1 MQLQRDLTRRLTKRA
16 SAALV
21 LFLLLNVF
29 TPILASAASLFN
41 LQFDPVSGKVYGY
54 IYSDKPSL
62 SVSVN
67 DATYGTKS
75 VKSNIN
81 FTKTFNTGYYYDL
94 NELGGNELKGL
105 KPVTA
110 VVYEGSTPV
119 YSTVNNVTGD
129 VYSYSSKSNPTLSP
143 PTGLVATLDHGSWR
157 INWGSLNQT
166 FQYGIREYR
175 DGQLRSE
182 GWGNSWS
189 NEWRTSYE
197 FNRAPI
203 DLQLSIVDVLG
214 NESPLS
220 EKVSLISAAEPDGY
234 HYQGRV
240 FLNGYSVKGTK
251 FDIKNK
257 LGEIV
262 ESFTYNDQAIKG
274 QSDLG
279 RYWINYNSP
288 GFAGKFLDYYFD
300 LPDKD
305 YSITVTNIEN
315 MIFQPKSYPTDFA
328 AYVDYDGKFA
338 NVFHSEIF
346 MFGHFKTTPT
356 LFFNNKEAGHWFGP
370 NEEIAKFT
378 PSRGEGNFLNIQFPH
393 DIWPVNGLGAH
404 NVTSIQR
411 ENLSVSDF
419 QLIKVS
425 DQSVVGIQNWYSG
438 DILLRQGIVALML
451 DKGLEPN
458 EQYVLKMS
466 PTSGANEIRL
476 PLWSGDK
483 FSASVSTTADN
494 HNNYLLD
501 QYVYDGT
508 LIDTFLE
515 QQTVKLITTSV
526 ADANAAATVT
536 AKITALPAVVSVTLA
551 NETAVNEAKT
561 AFDLLTTVQKA
572 LVGTANQTK
581 LADTVAKIAELK
593 AAPRP
598 PGNAGGG
605 GGFIDNSPKPTED
618 GVKLDSGLLNVTKEA
633 GSDGKQ
639 VSRVKLDADAL
650 SKALDAVKSKD
661 KDHQTISVEVTDSEA
676 GAKIDIPAA
685 SLVDA
690 FKSNSDIIISI
701 QLDTGSYQVPVSIF
715 KDLAGKLNADLK
727 DVKVTISVTQA
738 SEMSYQ
744 ALQQANPSVKTLIA
758 NPIEFTITAETGSGK
773 VEINDFS
780 GIYVKR
786 KIIVP
791 SIVDGD
797 KSTVVSFDPITGK
810 MSFIPAV
817 VKHVNGKTEITI
829 KSPHNSIYT
838 LVELNKS
845 FSDISTHWAKADI
858 ELLASKFVVQ
868 GMNETIFSPDQHV
881 TRAQFA
887 AMLVSSLAL
896 NTDSKSAVFRDVKA
910 EDWFSGAV
918 NTAAKL
924 GLVEGN
930 SAEEFAPNANISR
943 EQMAMMISRA
953 LKLSGKEVRSS
964 TSQDKLSR
972 FTDSSLIS
980 DWAKSAVAQTIEAN
994 IVNGLTNQSFSPK
1007 ENATRAQATVMLKR
1021 FLQYVQFIN

>member
-1 MQLQRDLTRRLTKRA
+1 LQLQRDLTRRLTKRA

-41 LQFDPVSGKVYGY
+41 LQFDPVSGKVHGY

-81 FTKTFNTGYYYDL
+81 FTRTFNTGYYYDL
-94 NELGGNELKGL
+94 NELGGSELKDL

-129 VYSYSSKSNPTLSP
+129 VYSYSSKNNPTLSP

-251 FDIKNK
+251 FDIKNN

-305 YSITVTNIEN
+305 YSITVTNVEN

-346 MFGHFKTTPT
+346 MFGHFKTTPA

-370 NEEIAKFT
+370 NEEIVKFT
-378 PSRGEGNFLNIQFPH
+378 PSRGAANFLNIQFPY
-393 DIWPVNGLGAH
+393 DIWPMNGVGAH

-411 ENLSVSDF
+411 ENLSVSDLK
-419 QLIKVS
+419 LIKVS
-425 DQSVVGIQNWYSG
+425 DQSVVGIQNLHTS
-438 DILLRQGIVALML
+438 DIFVQKGLLALML
-451 DKGLEPN
+451 DKDLESN

-466 PTSGANEIRL
+466 PTSAANEIRL

-483 FSASVSTTADN
+483 FSASVSTSEDN
-494 HNNYLLD
+494 YNNYVLD
-501 QYVYDGT
+501 QYIYDGT
-508 LIDTFLE
+508 LIDTYLE
-515 QQTVKLITTSV
+515 QQTVKIISQGLI
-526 ADANAAATVT
+526 DANAAAAVT
-536 AKITALPAVVSVTLA
+536 AKITALPTVASVTLA
-551 NETAVNEAKT
+551 DETAVNEAKT
-561 AFDLLTTVQKA
+561 AFDQLTTAQKA
-572 LVGTANQTK
+572 LVISVNQTK
-581 LADTVAKIAELK
+581 LTDALAKIAELK

-598 PGNAGGG
+598 QGGGGG

-618 GVKLDSGLLNVTKEA
+618 GVKLESGINVTKEA

-639 VSRVKLDADAL
+639 VSRVKLDVDAL
-650 SKALDAVKSKD
+650 SKAIDAVKSKD
-661 KDHQTISVEVTDSEA
+661 KDHQTITVEVTGTEA

-690 FKSNSDIIISI
+690 INSNSDIVISI
-701 QLDTGSYQVPVSIF
+701 QSDAGSYQVPVSIF
-715 KDLAGKLNADLK
+715 KDVASKLNADLK
-727 DVKVTISVTQA
+727 NVKVTISVTQA
-738 SEMSYQ
+738 SEKSYQ
-744 ALQQANPSVKTLIA
+744 VLQQANPSVKTLIA
-758 NPIEFTITAETGSGK
+758 NPIEFTITAETGSAK

-780 GIYVKR
+780 GTYVER

-791 SIVDGD
+791 SVVDGD
-797 KSTVVSFDPITGK
+797 KTTVVSFDPITGK

-817 VKHVNGKTEITI
+817 VTHINGKTEITI
-829 KSPHNSIYT
+829 KSPHNSMYT

-845 FSDISTHWAKADI
+845 FSDISAHWAKADI
-858 ELLASKFVVQ
+858 EMLASKFVVQ
-868 GMNETIFSPDQHV
+868 GMNETTFAPDQHV

-887 AMLVSSLAL
+887 TMLVSSLAL
-896 NTDSKSAVFRDVKA
+896 NADSKSAVFRDVKA

-924 GLVEGN
+924 GIVEGN

-953 LKLSGKEVRSS
+953 LKLSGKEVHST
-964 TSQDKLSR
+964 TSQEKLSR
-972 FTDSSLIS
+972 FTDSRAIS

-994 IVNGLTNQSFSPK
+994 IVNGLTDQSFAPK

-1021 FLQYVQFIN
+1021 FLQYVKFIN

>member
-1 MQLQRDLTRRLTKRA
+1 MQLQRDLTRWLTQRA
-16 SAALV
+16 SAVLV
-21 LFLLLNVF
+21 LLLLMNVF

-41 LQFDPVSGKVYGY
+41 LQFDPVSGKVHGY

-94 NELGGNELKGL
+94 NELGGSELKGL

-110 VVYEGSTPV
+110 VVYEGSSPV

-129 VYSYSSKSNPTLSP
+129 VYSYSSTSNPTLSP

-166 FQYGIREYR
+166 FQNGIREYR

-182 GWGNSWS
+182 SWGNFWS

-220 EKVSLISAAEPDGY
+220 EKVTLISAVTPDGY

-240 FLNGYSVKGTK
+240 YLNGYSVKGTK
-251 FDIKNK
+251 FDIKNN
-257 LGEIV
+257 LGETV

-300 LPDKD
+300 LPNKD
-305 YSITVTNIEN
+305 YSITITNIEN
-315 MIFQPKSYPTDFA
+315 TIFQPKSYPTDFA
-328 AYVDYDGKFA
+328 AHVEYDGNFA

-346 MFGHFKTTPT
+346 MFGHFKTSPT

-370 NEEIAKFT
+370 NEEIVKFT
-378 PSRGEGNFLNIQFPH
+378 PSRGAGNFLNIQFPH
-393 DIWPVNGLGAH
+393 DIWPVNGVGAH

-411 ENLSVSDF
+411 ENLSISDL

-425 DQSVVGIQNWYSG
+425 DQSVVGIQNLHAS
-438 DILLRQGIVALML
+438 DIFVQKGLLALML
-451 DKGLEPN
+451 DKDLESN

-466 PTSGANEIRL
+466 STSAANEIRL
-476 PLWSGDK
+476 PLWPGDK
-483 FSASVSTTADN
+483 FSASVSTSEDN
-494 HNNYLLD
+494 YNNYILD
-501 QYVYDGT
+501 QYIYDGT
-508 LIDTFLE
+508 LIDTYLE
-515 QQTVKLITTSV
+515 QQTVKIIPQGSI
-526 ADANAAATVT
+526 DANAAAAVT
-536 AKITALPAVVSVTLA
+536 AKITVLPTATSVTLA

-561 AFDLLTTVQKA
+561 AFDQLTTAQKA
-572 LVGTANQTK
+572 IVSIANQTK
-581 LADTVAKIAELK
+581 LADALARIAELK
-593 AAPRP
+593 VTPRAP
-598 PGNAGGG
+598 GGGGGG
-605 GGFIDNSPKPTED
+605 GGFIDNSPKPTDD
-618 GVKLDSGLLNVTKEA
+618 GVKLDSGLNVTKEA
-633 GSDGKQ
+633 GFDGKQ
-639 VSRVKLDADAL
+639 VSLVKLDADAL
-650 SKALDAVKSKD
+650 SKAIDAVKSKD
-661 KDHQTISVEVTDSEA
+661 KDHQTITVEVTGTET
-676 GAKIDIPAA
+676 GAKIEIPAA

-690 FKSNSDIIISI
+690 INSNSDIVISI
-701 QLDTGSYQVPVSIF
+701 QSDAGSYQVPVSIF
-715 KDLAGKLNADLK
+715 KDVASKLNADLK
-727 DVKVTISVTQA
+727 NVKVTISVMQA
-738 SEMSYQ
+738 SEKSYQ

-758 NPIEFTITAETGSGK
+758 NPIEFTITAETGSAK

-780 GIYVKR
+780 GTYVER

-791 SIVDGD
+791 SVVDGD
-797 KSTVVSFDPITGK
+797 KITVVSFDPITGK

-817 VKHVNGKTEITI
+817 VTHMNGKTEITI
-829 KSPHNSIYT
+829 KSPHNSLYT

-845 FSDISTHWAKADI
+845 FSDISAHWAKADI
-858 ELLASKFVVQ
+858 EMLASKFVVQ
-868 GMNETIFSPDQHV
+868 GMNETTFAPDQHV

-887 AMLVSSLAL
+887 SMLVSSLAL

-930 SAEEFAPNANISR
+930 GAEEFAPHANISR

-953 LKLSGKEVRSS
+953 LKLSGKEVQA
-964 TSQDKLSR
+964 TLSQEKLAR
-972 FTDSSLIS
+972 FTDSSSIS
-980 DWAKSAVAQTIEAN
+980 DWAKSAVSQTIEAN
-994 IVNGLTNQSFSPK
+994 IVNGLTDQSFAPN

-1021 FLQYVQFIN
+1021 YLQYVQFIN

>member
-1 MQLQRDLTRRLTKRA
+1 MKLQRDLTRRLTKRA

-29 TPILASAASLFN
+29 TPILATAASLFN
-41 LQFDPVSGKVYGY
+41 LQFDPVTGKVHGF

-67 DATYGTKS
+67 DATYGTKT
-75 VKSNIN
+75 VVSNMN
-81 FTKTFNTGYYYDL
+81 FTKTFNNGYYYDL
-94 NELGGNELKGL
+94 NELGSSELKGL

-119 YSTVNNVTGD
+119 YSTKNNVTGD
-129 VYSYSSKSNPTLSP
+129 VYSYNSGNNPNLRA
-143 PTGLVATLDHGSWR
+143 PTGLVATFDHGYWR
-157 INWGSLNQT
+157 INWDSLNQT
-166 FQYGIREYR
+166 FQSGIREYR
-175 DGQLRSE
+175 NGKLTGESCC
-182 GWGNSWS
+182 GGFWN
-189 NEWRTSYE
+189 NEWRTPYY
-197 FNRAPI
+197 FNQPPI
-203 DLQLSIVDVLG
+203 DLQLSTVDVLG

-220 EKVSLISAAEPDGY
+220 EKVTLQSAVEPDGY

-240 FLNGYSVKGTK
+240 FLNGISVKGTK
-251 FDIKNK
+251 FDVKNAS
-257 LGEIV
+257 GVIV

-288 GFAGKFLDYYFD
+288 GFAGKFLEYYFD
-300 LPDKD
+300 LPGKD

-315 MIFQPKSYPTDFA
+315 MIFQPKLYPTDFA
-328 AYVDYDGKFA
+328 AYVEYDGKFA
-338 NVFHSEIF
+338 NVVHSEIF
-346 MFGHFKTTPT
+346 MFGHFKTIPT
-356 LFFNNKEAGHWFGP
+356 FFFNNKEAGHWFGP

-438 DILLRQGIVALML
+438 DILLRQGILALML

-483 FSASVSTTADN
+483 FSASISTTADN

-515 QQTVKLITTSV
+515 QQTVKITSTSV
-526 ADANAAATVT
+526 ANANAAAAVT
-536 AKITALPAVVSVTLA
+536 AKITALPAAASVTLA

-561 AFDLLTTVQKA
+561 AFDQLTTAQKA
-572 LVGTANQTK
+572 LVITVNQTK
-581 LADTVAKIAELK
+581 LADALAKIAELK
-593 AAPRP
+593 AAPRAP
-598 PGNAGGG
+598 GG

-618 GVKLDSGLLNVTKEA
+618 GVKLDSGSLNVTKEA

-639 VSRVKLDADAL
+639 VSRVKLDAEAL

-661 KDHQTISVEVTDSEA
+661 KDHQTISVEVIGTEA

-690 FKSNSDIIISI
+690 IKSNSDIIISI
-701 QLDTGSYQVPVSIF
+701 QSDTGSYQVPVSIF
-715 KDLAGKLNADLK
+715 KDLTGKLNADLK

-738 SEMSYQ
+738 SEKSYQ

-780 GIYVKR
+780 GTYVER

-817 VKHVNGKTEITI
+817 VTHINGKTEITI
-829 KSPHNSIYT
+829 KSPHNSMYT
-838 LVELNKS
+838 LVKLSKA

-858 ELLASKFVVQ
+858 EMLASKFVVQ
-868 GMNETIFSPDQHV
+868 GMNETTFAPDQHV

-896 NTDSKSAVFRDVKA
+896 NTDSKSVVFRDVKA
-910 EDWFSGAV
+910 EDWFSDAV

-953 LKLSGKEVRSS
+953 LKLSGKAVQST
-964 TSQDKLSR
+964 TSQEKLSR
-972 FTDSSLIS
+972 FTDSNAIS
-980 DWAKSAVAQTIEAN
+980 NWAKSAVAQTIEAN
-994 IVNGLTNQSFSPK
+994 IVNGLTDQSFSPK